1 MLTIDGI
8 TVRLGGR
15 AILERASA
23 TIPQGARV
31 GLIGRNGAGKSTL
44 MKALIGQID
53 PDEGQI
59 GKPTRARIGY
69 IAQEAPDGSIT
80 PEEAVL
86 AAGGLLE
93 RAGIA
98 GPAYTGSM
106 IDNVEINGPYIVVA
120 PGFAF
125 AHARPSEAV
134 HRTGMSWVRLA
145 RPVAFGHKTNDPVS
159 LVVAL
164 AATDDGAHA
173 TAMAELAKVV
183 GNPDKRAALDAAARP
198 ADVLGILG
206 GTPATAQSAAPAKTT
221 NLILTVC
228 GNGLGTSLFLK
239 NTLEQV
245 LGTWGWAPFITVEAT
260 DTISAKGRAKEADLI
275 MTSGEIAKTLGDV
288 GVPVKVIENFTST
301 REIDAALRDS
311 YDV

>member
-1 MLTIDGI
+1 MPLD
-8 TVRLGGR
+8 
-15 AILERASA
+15 SF
-23 TIPQGARV
+23 IPQPTNVKAPSHAGGGVNVRAMP
-31 GLIGRNGAGKSTL
+31 GLTELLAEDR
-44 MKALIGQID
+44 ID
-53 PDEGQI
+53 LDVAAA
-59 GKPTRARIGY
+59 TW
-69 IAQEAPDGSIT
+69 
-80 PEEAVL
+80 EEAVL
-86 AAGGLLE
+86 AAGELLE
-93 RAGIA
+93 RSGIA

-106 IDNVEINGPYIVVA
+106 IDNVQTNGPYIVVA

-125 AHARPSEAV
+125 AHARPSPAV

-145 RPVAFGHKTNDPVS
+145 NPVAFGHKTNDPVG

-164 AATDDGAHA
+164 AATDDRAHA

-183 GNPDKRAALDAAARP
+183 GDPGKRAALDTASSP
-198 ADVLGILG
+198 GDVLAILS
-206 GTPATAQSAAPAKTT
+206 GTAPVGTAQKTAGHSS

-275 MTSGEIAKTLGDV
+275 MTSGEIARTLGDV

-301 REIDAALRDS
+301 REIDAVLRES

>member
-1 MLTIDGI
+1 M
-8 TVRLGGR
+8 
-15 AILERASA
+15 
-23 TIPQGARV
+23 
-31 GLIGRNGAGKSTL
+31 
-44 MKALIGQID
+44 
-53 PDEGQI
+53 
-59 GKPTRARIGY
+59 
-69 IAQEAPDGSIT
+69 
-80 PEEAVL
+80 L

-145 RPVAFGHKTNDPVS
+145 RPVAFGHKTNDPVT

-173 TAMAELAKVV
+173 AAMAELAKVV
-183 GNPDKRAALDAAARP
+183 GNPNKRAAWIPPPGPPTYWGSRRHRGDGPVRRP
-198 ADVLGILG
+198 GEDH
-206 GTPATAQSAAPAKTT
+206 QSDPHRVRQRPRHQPVSQEHPRAGSGH
-221 NLILTVC
+221 L
-228 GNGLGTSLFLK
+228 GLGT
-239 NTLEQV
+239 V
-245 LGTWGWAPFITVEAT
+245 HHRRGHRHHLGQ
-260 DTISAKGRAKEADLI
+260 GRAKEADLI

-301 REIDAALRDS
+301 RRSTPRCAIP
-311 YDV
+311 DV

>member
-1 MLTIDGI
+1 MSGLAGLLTEDCIALD
-8 TVRLGGR
+8 VD
-15 AILERASA
+15 AA
-23 TIPQGARV
+23 TW
-31 GLIGRNGAGKSTL
+31 
-44 MKALIGQID
+44 
-53 PDEGQI
+53 
-59 GKPTRARIGY
+59 
-69 IAQEAPDGSIT
+69 
-80 PEEAVL
+80 EESVL

-98 GPAYTGSM
+98 GPAYTGAM
-106 IDNVEINGPYIVVA
+106 IDNVETNGPYIVVA

-145 RPVAFGHKTNDPVS
+145 HPVAFGHKTNDPVD

-164 AATDDGAHA
+164 AATDAGAHA
-173 TAMAELAKVV
+173 TAMAQLAQVV
-183 GNPDKRAALDAAARP
+183 GNPEKRAALGAAATP
-198 ADVLGILG
+198 AAVLGILG
-206 GTPATAQSAAPAKTT
+206 AAQVPGRAVSTARTS

-245 LGTWGWAPFITVEAT
+245 LGTWGWASFINVEAT

-288 GVPVKVIENFTST
+288 GVPVKVIDNFTST

>member
-1 MLTIDGI
+1 MPGLTGLLCGDCIALD
-8 TVRLGGR
+8 V
-15 AILERASA
+15 SA
-23 TIPQGARV
+23 ATW
-31 GLIGRNGAGKSTL
+31 
-44 MKALIGQID
+44 
-53 PDEGQI
+53 
-59 GKPTRARIGY
+59 
-69 IAQEAPDGSIT
+69 
-80 PEEAVL
+80 EEAVL

-98 GPAYTGSM
+98 GPAYTGAM
-106 IDNVEINGPYIVVA
+106 IDNVQTNGPYIVVA

-145 RPVAFGHKTNDPVS
+145 RPVPFGHRTNDPVD

-164 AATDDGAHA
+164 AATDAGAHA
-173 TAMAELAKVV
+173 AAMAELAKVV
-183 GNPDKRAALDAAARP
+183 GSADKRAALGAATRP
-198 ADVLGILG
+198 ADVLAILDG
-206 GTPATAQSAAPAKTT
+206 SPVPADPGSVPPRRST

-245 LGTWGWAPFITVEAT
+245 LGTWGWSPFITVEAT

-275 MTSGEIAKTLGDV
+275 MTSGEIARTLGDV

-301 REIDAALRDS
+301 REIDAALRTC
-311 YDV
+311 YDI

>member
-1 MLTIDGI
+1 MSGLTGLLTEDCIALD
-8 TVRLGGR
+8 VD
-15 AILERASA
+15 AA
-23 TIPQGARV
+23 TW
-31 GLIGRNGAGKSTL
+31 
-44 MKALIGQID
+44 
-53 PDEGQI
+53 
-59 GKPTRARIGY
+59 
-69 IAQEAPDGSIT
+69 
-80 PEEAVL
+80 EEAVL

-106 IDNVEINGPYIVVA
+106 IDNVETNGPYIVVA

-145 RPVAFGHKTNDPVS
+145 RPVAFGHKTNDPVD

-164 AATDDGAHA
+164 AATDAGAHA
-173 TAMAELAKVV
+173 TAMAELAKV
-183 GNPDKRAALDAAARP
+183 GASPDQRAALGTVATPAA
-198 ADVLGILG
+198 VLGILG
-206 GTPATAQSAAPAKTT
+206 GTRVSERAVSNARTS

-260 DTISAKGRAKEADLI
+260 DTISAKGRAKEAALI

-288 GVPVKVIENFTST
+288 GVPVKVIDNFTST

>member
-1 MLTIDGI
+1 MSGLRGLLAEDCIELD
-8 TVRLGGR
+8 VP
-15 AILERASA
+15 AA
-23 TIPQGARV
+23 TW
-31 GLIGRNGAGKSTL
+31 
-44 MKALIGQID
+44 
-53 PDEGQI
+53 
-59 GKPTRARIGY
+59 
-69 IAQEAPDGSIT
+69 
-80 PEEAVL
+80 EEAVL

-106 IDNVEINGPYIVVA
+106 IDNVATNGPYIVVA

-145 RPVAFGHKTNDPVS
+145 QPVAFGHKTNDPVN

-183 GNPDKRAALDAAARP
+183 GSADKRAALDAAGGP
-198 ADVLGILG
+198 DEVLAILA
-206 GTPATAQSAAPAKTT
+206 GTAPQGPSPTHSGRT
-221 NLILTVC
+221 SNLILTVC

-245 LGTWGWAPFITVEAT
+245 LSTWGWGPFITVEAT
-260 DTISAKGRAKEADLI
+260 DTISAKGRAKDADLI

-288 GVPVKVIENFTST
+288 GVPVRVIDNFTST

-311 YDV
+311 YDI

>member
-1 MLTIDGI
+1 M
-8 TVRLGGR
+8 VRRMAGLSGLL
-15 AILERASA
+15 AQDCIALDVPAA
-23 TIPQGARV
+23 TW
-31 GLIGRNGAGKSTL
+31 
-44 MKALIGQID
+44 
-53 PDEGQI
+53 
-59 GKPTRARIGY
+59 
-69 IAQEAPDGSIT
+69 
-80 PEEAVL
+80 EEAVL

-106 IDNVEINGPYIVVA
+106 IDNVETNGPYIVVA

-125 AHARPSEAV
+125 AHARPSPAV
-134 HRTGMSWVRLA
+134 HRTGMSWVRLEQ
-145 RPVAFGHKTNDPVS
+145 PVAFGHKTNDPVS

-173 TAMAELAKVV
+173 KAMAELAKVV
-183 GNPDKRAALDAAARP
+183 GSTVTRAALDAATRP
-198 ADVLGILG
+198 QEVLAILG
-206 GTPATAQSAAPAKTT
+206 GTAVAAPAAAQSRTSD
-221 NLILTVC
+221 LILTVC

-245 LGTWGWAPFITVEAT
+245 LGTWGWGPFITVEAT

-288 GVPVKVIENFTST
+288 GVPVKVIDNFTST
-301 REIDAALRDS
+301 REVDAALRDS
-311 YDV
+311 YDI